1 MTFNQA
7 IIDKLSINKTLQN
20 ELSVYNGKLAIFY
33 DHIPFDANFPCIKF
47 YTSKYSVPTTKQT
60 VLLTLNYYKFEIVV
74 DNVKHIMFEI
84 VNCLDNIKLHAT
96 FKDDL
101 RIYLASN
108 PVYLSDRNTEK
119 SNHAAINFIVRGAIK
134 QWGID

>member
-7 IIDKLSINKTLQN
+7 IIDKLSINKILQN

-60 VLLTLNYYKFEIVV
+60 VLLTLNYYQFKIVV
-74 DNVKHIMFEI
+74 DKVKHIMYEI
-84 VNCLDNIKLHAT
+84 VNCLDNKKLHAT

-101 RIYLASN
+101 RIYLATN
-108 PVYLSDRNTEK
+108 PVYLSDNITEK
-119 SNHAAINFIVRGAIK
+119 SNHAVINFIVRGAIK